1 MLLDG
6 PGQEDDD
13 GYADADDGDDDDKY
27 IYMTHCELMRSKQS
41 QSLAKNESGLMVLN
55 KTIKDGDIAP

>member
-6 PGQEDDD
+6 PGQEDDDDDDD

-41 QSLAKNESGLMVLN
+41 QSLAKMKVTSGC
-55 KTIKDGDIAP
+55 